1 MIATDTRSKLGTT
14 VAKDLRVVMHGN
26 VAIAGEASY
35 EAARQVFNGAVDRR
49 PMLFAFCESA
59 RDVQEAVHAARA
71 YGLPLSVRGG
81 GHDWAGRALSHHG
94 LVVDLSRMR
103 QVEVDVRGR
112 VATVA
117 GGALAGDVIAAA
129 GPHGLAAVTGAAGT
143 VGLAGLLTGGG
154 YGPLLRRFG
163 LALDNLLGAEIVLAD
178 GKIVFAD
185 SSQNSELF
193 WAIRGGGG
201 NFGVVTSML
210 VRLHPIEKVL
220 AGFILFPLN
229 EAMSVLTGYCKSAS
243 SAPEEL
249 SVIGG
254 IVSAPDGKPCVLLAP
269 TWSGES
275 KRGEEVIA
283 GLERLGTP
291 LFTQLSWMKFQD
303 LFALF
308 DAQLVEGRHYFLRTR
323 SLAALRPEVVSEFI
337 AAGNA
342 RTSSHT
348 VIFWHHFRGRATR
361 IPVGATSFGIR
372 AEHFMV
378 DVICCWDPT
387 SEKKSQHHRQWAE
400 DLSKTLAPMALPGGY
415 PNMLGPD
422 DSEQI
427 PFAYGSNAERLIA
440 AKKRFDQD
448 DVFSSATPLRVR

>member
-1 MIATDTRSKLGTT
+1 MQGK
-14 VAKDLRVVMHGN
+14 

-35 EAARQVFNGAVDRR
+35 EGARQVFNGAVDRR
-49 PMLFAFCESA
+49 PTLFAFCESA
-59 RDVQEAVHAARA
+59 RDVQQAVRATRA

-81 GHDWAGRALSHHG
+81 GHDWVGRALSHHG

-154 YGPLLRRFG
+154 YGPLLPRFG

-178 GKIVFAD
+178 GQIVFVD

-220 AGFILFPLN
+220 AGFILFPLA
-229 EAMSVLTGYCKSAS
+229 EAMSVLTGYCKFAS

-269 TWSGES
+269 KRVDVNGTSFVYRETGEKNGIPIVLLHHLTAVLDDWDPRTIDS
-275 KRGEEVIA
+275 LAQKHRVIA
-283 GLERLGTP
+283 FNNRGVGGSKGTTPDTIDDMATDAVAFIRALGLSKTDLLGFSLGGFIAQVIAQKHPDLVRRMILAGTSAAGGEGISNVASVLQNAVARATAEKKHPKQSLFFTQSQDGQKAAAEFLQRLGTR
-291 LFTQLSWMKFQD
+291 QQD
-303 LFALF
+303 R
-308 DAQLVEGRHYFLRTR
+308 D
-323 SLAALRPEVVSEFI
+323 
-337 AAGNA
+337 
-342 RTSSHT
+342 
-348 VIFWHHFRGRATR
+348 
-361 IPVGATSFGIR
+361 
-372 AEHFMV
+372 
-378 DVICCWDPT
+378 
-387 SEKKSQHHRQWAE
+387 
-400 DLSKTLAPMALPGGY
+400 
-415 PNMLGPD
+415 
-422 DSEQI
+422 
-427 PFAYGSNAERLIA
+427 
-440 AKKRFDQD
+440 
-448 DVFSSATPLRVR
+448 

>member
-1 MIATDTRSKLGTT
+1 MIATDTRNKLGI
-14 VAKDLRVVMHGN
+14 ALAGDLRAVMQGK

-35 EAARQVFNGAVDRR
+35 EAARQVFNAAVDRR
-49 PMLFAFCESA
+49 PILFAFCQSA
-59 RDVQEAVHAARA
+59 RDVQEAVRAARA

-103 QVEVDVRGR
+103 QVEVDARTQ
-112 VATVA
+112 VATVG
-117 GGALAGDVIAAA
+117 GGARAIDVIAVA
-129 GPHGLAAVTGAAGT
+129 GPHGLAAVTGASGT

-154 YGPLLRRFG
+154 YGPLLPRFG

-178 GKIVFAD
+178 GQMVFAD

-220 AGFILFPLN
+220 AGFILFPLD
-229 EAMSVLTGYCKSAS
+229 EAMSVLTGYCKFAS

-249 SVIGG
+249 SVLGG

-275 KRGEEVIA
+275 KRGEEVVA
-283 GLERLGTP
+283 GLARLGTS

-303 LFALF
+303 LLALY
-308 DAQLVEGRHYFLRTR
+308 DAQLVEGKHYFLRTR
-323 SLAALRPEVVSEFI
+323 SLATLSTEAISEFI
-337 AAGNA
+337 AAGNG
-342 RTSSHT
+342 RTSPHS
-348 VIFWHHFRGRATR
+348 VIFWHHLRGKATR
-361 IPVGATSFGIR
+361 IPVADTSFGR
-372 AEHFMV
+372 RGEHFMV
-378 DVICCWDPT
+378 EVIGCWDPT
-387 SEKKSQHHRQWAE
+387 SPKKGELHRQWAE
-400 DLSKTLAPMALPGGY
+400 NLSKALAPVALPGGY

-422 DSEQI
+422 DAEQI
-427 PFAYGSNAERLIA
+427 PFAYGSNSERLMA

>member
-1 MIATDTRSKLGTT
+1 MITMDTRNKLGIT
-14 VAKDLRVVMHGN
+14 VAKDLRTVMHGN
-26 VAIAGEASY
+26 VAIAGEGSY

-49 PMLFAFCESA
+49 PTLFAFCEGA
-59 RDVQEAVHAARA
+59 RDVQEAVRAARTH
-71 YGLPLSVRGG
+71 GLPLSVRGG
-81 GHDWAGRALSHHG
+81 GHDWAGRALSDHG

-112 VATVA
+112 AATVA

-129 GPHGLAAVTGAAGT
+129 GPHGLAAVTVAAGT
-143 VGLAGLLTGGG
+143 VGFAGLLTGGG
-154 YGPLLRRFG
+154 YGPLLPRFG

-178 GKIVFAD
+178 GQILFAD

-201 NFGVVTSML
+201 NFGVVTSMQ

-220 AGFILFPLN
+220 AGFILFPLA
-229 EAMSVLTGYCKSAS
+229 EAMSVLTGYCKFAS

-275 KRGEEVIA
+275 KRGEEVVA
-283 GLERLGTP
+283 GLARLGTP

-303 LFALF
+303 LLAQF
-308 DAQLVEGRHYFLRTR
+308 DGQLVEGRHYFLQTR
-323 SLAALRPEVVSEFI
+323 SLTTLSTEAILEFI
-337 AAGNA
+337 AAGNG
-342 RTSSHT
+342 RTSPHS
-348 VIFWHHFRGRATR
+348 VVFWHHLRGRATR
-361 IPVGATSFGIR
+361 IPLGDTSFGIR

-378 DVICCWDPT
+378 EVICCWDPT
-387 SEKKSQHHRQWAE
+387 SQEKGELHRQWAE
-400 DLSKTLAPMALPGGY
+400 DLSKALAPMALPGGY

-440 AKKRFDQD
+440 AKKRFDPD

>member
-1 MIATDTRSKLGTT
+1 MIAAETRNKLGIT
-14 VAKDLRVVMHGN
+14 VAKDLRAVMQGK

-35 EAARQVFNGAVDRR
+35 DEARQVFNGAVDRR
-49 PMLFAFCESA
+49 PKLFAFCESA
-59 RDVQEAVHAARA
+59 RDVQKAVRAARA
-71 YGLPLSVRGG
+71 CGLPLSVRGG
-81 GHDWAGRALSHHG
+81 GHDWAGRALSHQG

-117 GGALAGDVIAAA
+117 GGARAIDVIAAA
-129 GPHGLAAVTGAAGT
+129 GPHGLAAVTGAAGA

-154 YGPLLRRFG
+154 YGPLLPRFG
-163 LALDNLLGAEIVLAD
+163 LALDNLLGAEVVLAD
-178 GKIVFAD
+178 GQIVFVD

-201 NFGVVTSML
+201 NFGVVTSLL

-220 AGFILFPLN
+220 AGLILFPLA
-229 EAMSVLTGYCKSAS
+229 EAMSVLTGYCKFAS

-275 KRGEEVIA
+275 KRGEEVVA
-283 GLERLGTP
+283 GLLRLGTP
-291 LFTQLSWMKFQD
+291 LFTQLSWMTFQD
-303 LFALF
+303 LLALF

-323 SLAALRPEVVSEFI
+323 SLAALSTEAISELI

-342 RTSSHT
+342 RTSPHT
-348 VIFWHHFRGRATR
+348 VILWHHFRGRATR

-378 DVICCWDPT
+378 EVICCWDPT
-387 SEKKSQHHRQWAE
+387 SEKKSQHHRQWAK

-427 PFAYGSNAERLIA
+427 PFAYGSNAERLMA
-440 AKKRFDQD
+440 AKNRFDQD
-448 DVFSSATPLRVR
+448 EVFSSATPLPVR

>member
-1 MIATDTRSKLGTT
+1 
-14 VAKDLRVVMHGN
+14 
-26 VAIAGEASY
+26 
-35 EAARQVFNGAVDRR
+35 
-49 PMLFAFCESA
+49 
-59 RDVQEAVHAARA
+59 
-71 YGLPLSVRGG
+71 
-81 GHDWAGRALSHHG
+81 
-94 LVVDLSRMR
+94 
-103 QVEVDVRGR
+103 
-112 VATVA
+112 
-117 GGALAGDVIAAA
+117 
-129 GPHGLAAVTGAAGT
+129 
-143 VGLAGLLTGGG
+143 
-154 YGPLLRRFG
+154 
-163 LALDNLLGAEIVLAD
+163 
-178 GKIVFAD
+178 
-185 SSQNSELF
+185 
-193 WAIRGGGG
+193 
-201 NFGVVTSML
+201 ML

-229 EAMSVLTGYCKSAS
+229 EAMSVLTGYCKFAS

-249 SVIGG
+249 SVLGG

-275 KRGEEVIA
+275 KRGEEVVA
-283 GLERLGTP
+283 GLLRLGTP

-303 LFALF
+303 MLALF

-323 SLAALRPEVVSEFI
+323 SLATLSTEAISELI

-342 RTSSHT
+342 RTSPHT
-348 VIFWHHFRGRATR
+348 RILWHHLRGRATR
-361 IPVGATSFGIR
+361 IPIGATSFGIR

-400 DLSKTLAPMALPGGY
+400 DLSKALAPMALPGGY

-448 DVFSSATPLRVR
+448 DVFSSAIPLRVR